1 MNLFYVIF
9 IDTND
14 TYLNVRINNKKCKFR
29 LKIFHFYQYYDSK
42 NKLFINEIKLVIL
55 IRYNEFE
62 TNNKDWMQKHI
73 HDIIQNNYG
82 DIAKYCIF
90 LISHGTRDLKLIAQ
104 SLNVIHQ
111 IDKYHQLNRICVT
124 FRSKQLKLIQ
134 CILNNQTKQNSE
146 IISLCKPMM
155 QLIKTMLNKDFMN
168 LVK

>member
-1 MNLFYVIF
+1 
-9 IDTND
+9 
-14 TYLNVRINNKKCKFR
+14 
-29 LKIFHFYQYYDSK
+29 
-42 NKLFINEIKLVIL
+42 
-55 IRYNEFE
+55 
-62 TNNKDWMQKHI
+62 MQKHI